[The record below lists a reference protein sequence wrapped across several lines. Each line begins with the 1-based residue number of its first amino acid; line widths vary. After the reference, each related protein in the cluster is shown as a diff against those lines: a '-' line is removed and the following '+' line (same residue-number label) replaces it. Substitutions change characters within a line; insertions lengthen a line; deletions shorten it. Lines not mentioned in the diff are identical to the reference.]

1 MNPEYIQLK
10 ELNTSPTIIKVDNDD
25 QDIHFCAHFTQQQGI
40 NWLQMVKTQAVSQNK
55 VDSRSIYQKLKPES
69 KQNMHYNL
77 PKAVSIENERAV

>member
-10 ELNTSPTIIKVDNDD
+10 ELNTSPTIIKADNDD
-25 QDIHFCAHFTQQQGI
+25 QDIHFSAHFTQQQGI
-40 NWLQMVKTQAVSQNK
+40 NRLQMVKTQAVSQNE

-77 PKAVSIENERAV
+77 PNTVSI